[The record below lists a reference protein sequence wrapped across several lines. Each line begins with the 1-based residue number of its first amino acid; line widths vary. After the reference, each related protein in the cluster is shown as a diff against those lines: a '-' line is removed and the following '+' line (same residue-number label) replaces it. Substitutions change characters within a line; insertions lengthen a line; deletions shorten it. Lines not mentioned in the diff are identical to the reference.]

1 MPFTIAP
8 KMKYLCINLTEHVQ
22 DLYTMK
28 HRWKKL
34 YKTYKWITG
43 HGLKDEFGS
52 MDNSPK
58 IDL

>member
-1 MPFTIAP
+1 
-8 KMKYLCINLTEHVQ
+8 MKYLCINLTEHVQ